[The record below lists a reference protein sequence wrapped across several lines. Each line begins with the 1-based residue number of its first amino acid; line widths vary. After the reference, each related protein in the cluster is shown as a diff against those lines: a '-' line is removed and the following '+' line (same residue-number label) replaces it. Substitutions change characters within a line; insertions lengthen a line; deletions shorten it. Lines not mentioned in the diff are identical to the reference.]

1 MVAWFLR
8 NRGIAV
14 NVYLAV
20 DIAVVEMGLGLD
32 AQVPHRR
39 ITIH

>member
-8 NRGIAV
+8 NRGTAV
-14 NVYLAV
+14 NFYLAV
-20 DIAVVEMGLGLD
+20 DIAVAEMGLGLD